1 MVFSDLLAD
10 PEPVLESLGRLRHG
24 RHDIILF
31 HVLDEAEVTFPFTGM
46 VELQDPESEQT
57 VVVDADG
64 FQNDYMQEVTEFRE
78 TYRRECQLIG
88 VDYVELDTS
97 MQFDKALTEY
107 LLSRRARG

>member
-1 MVFSDLLAD
+1 
-10 PEPVLESLGRLRHG
+10 
-24 RHDIILF
+24 
-31 HVLDEAEVTFPFTGM
+31 
-46 VELQDPESEQT
+46 

-64 FQNDYMQEVTEFRE
+64 FQNDYMLEVKEFRE